1 MVIVWIEFEGFCV
14 PDVFL
19 CGFFRMRCSS
29 VTPVTGGFIWSVVT
43 LRSPECQ
50 KVRYASDCF
59 SVDFSIL
66 RVKLSVCA
74 ITQRV
79 LVT

>member
-1 MVIVWIEFEGFCV
+1 MRLTCFVC
-14 PDVFL
+14 L

-29 VTPVTGGFIWSVVT
+29 VTPVTGGFTWSVVT

-50 KVRYASDCF
+50 KVRYAFDCF
-59 SVDFSIL
+59 CVDFSIL
-66 RVKLSVCA
+66 GVKLFECA
-74 ITQRV
+74 ITHRV